1 MDFVRSVEMK
11 LRGGET
17 LTIDMSSQLL
27 EQVRHAHALDS
38 IEHVTERHVRNF
50 LVSSMTNLLEACDE

>member
-1 MDFVRSVEMK
+1 MDVARSVEMR

-27 EQVRHAHALDS
+27 EQVRHAYSLDS
-38 IEHVTERHVRNF
+38 TDHVTEGHVKRF
-50 LVSSMTNLLEACDE
+50 LVSSMTNLLETCDE